1 MGLDMFMF
9 SLPKVTGRK
18 FEDIVQASLALEKE
32 GREAL
37 PEDILRGFEPFI
49 RKRYLFGE
57 PDRAYETVLEEVGYW
72 RKANHIHRWFVEHI
86 QDGKDDQGSYEVT
99 REDLLSLRRL
109 CEKVL
114 KNPKRARELLPTT
127 SGFFFGSTEYGES
140 YFEDLKDTISIID
153 AALSVLELGN
163 KHVFYNSWW

>member
-1 MGLDMFMF
+1 MGLDMYMF
-9 SLPKVTGRK
+9 SLPKVAGRR
-18 FEDIVQASLALEKE
+18 FEDIVQASLTLERE

-37 PEDILRGFEPFI
+37 PEDILRGFEPFM
-49 RKRYLFGE
+49 RKRDSFGE
-57 PDRAYETVLEEVGYW
+57 AYETVLEEVGYW

-99 REDLLSLRRL
+99 REDLLSLRWL

-114 KNPKRARELLPTT
+114 KNPERAEELLPTT
-127 SGFFFGSTEYGES
+127 SGFFFGSTEYDES

-153 AALSVLELGN
+153 VALSVLESGN
-163 KHVFYNSWW
+163 KHVFYHSWW